1 MKTPSWRAKNPSR
14 TRPPE
19 ISQIT
24 GDKPSGV
31 NGADAVGAIQPH
43 WPERRMPNTTAPRPA
58 ADSTAPVMSSLPLR
72 PATVGIKRKNNMS
85 ASTTRVSAAK
95 TRRQE

>member
-1 MKTPSWRAKNPSR
+1 MARSWRAKTPSR

-24 GDKPSGV
+24 GDNPSGV

-43 WPERRMPNTTAPRPA
+43 WLERRMPNTATPRPA
-58 ADSTAPVMSSLPLR
+58 AERIAPVRSSLPLR
-72 PATVGIKRKNNMS
+72 PAIAGIKRMNTMS
-85 ASTTRVSAAK
+85 ASTTTVSAAK